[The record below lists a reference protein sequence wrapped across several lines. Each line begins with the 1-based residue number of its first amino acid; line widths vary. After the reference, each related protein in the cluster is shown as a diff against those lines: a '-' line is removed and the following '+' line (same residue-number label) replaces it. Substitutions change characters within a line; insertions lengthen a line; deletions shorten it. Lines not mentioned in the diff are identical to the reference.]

1 MKPSLKDQK
10 TRFRVDEQTLQ
21 LFEQLVNDDQDEQAL
36 KVLAEAVTGASHPE
50 LRNTLKEA
58 LANVGDI
65 DRAYEICL
73 QCSEK
78 NKDSGPLLFQLGEL
92 AVALDK
98 TAEACEHFQHAQQAG
113 EETVD
118 LYQLWGASE
127 LALGNVEEGSA
138 LFQTA
143 LELAPDRVS
152 EVYSAWGKALCDA
165 GHPKDA
171 HEKLSVSIAAD
182 ATAFYPHAY
191 MGVVALQLGKP
202 DEAERAFKKAL
213 ALIPGDHEAYAA
225 WIVQELATVVETL
238 HGGPAAA
245 DTVLGALKAGRRSL
259 ALFERLRRLTGLTV
273 GPRAKRF
280 VLVVAGEDH
289 EGDYYEEC
297 EVDADN
303 EEAAL
308 GFVRAVHGES
318 EAEKLVIADAKV
330 TGKAQSSFA
339 GVVDISDK
347 TRVPEFSQDGDASEA
362 QEEDAQEEDGA
373 VDDDDED

>member
-1 MKPSLKDQK
+1 MSRMKNSRSKDPALTDQS

-21 LFEQLVNDDQDEQAL
+21 LFEQLCNDDQDEQAL
-36 KVLAEAVTGASHPE
+36 RLLAEAVTGVSHPE
-50 LRNTLKEA
+50 LRATLKEA
-58 LANVGDI
+58 LSNVGDI

-73 QCSEK
+73 SSAQK
-78 NKDSGPLLFQLGEL
+78 NQGSGPLLFQLGEL

-98 TAEACEHFQHAQQAG
+98 TAEACAHFKDAQQAG

-127 LALGNVEEGSA
+127 LALGNIAEAGT

-152 EVYSAWGKALCDA
+152 EVYSAWGKAYCDA
-165 GHPKDA
+165 GHPKEA

-182 ATAFYPHAY
+182 AGAFYPHAY

-202 DEAERAFKKAL
+202 DEAEPAFRKAL
-213 ALIPGDHEAYAA
+213 SLIPAGHEAYAA
-225 WIVQELATVVETL
+225 WIVQELAAVVETR
-238 HGGPAAA
+238 HGGAAA
-245 DTVLGALKAGRRSL
+245 AETVMQALKSGRRSL

-273 GPRAKRF
+273 GPRGKRF
-280 VLVVAGEDH
+280 VLVVAGEDA

-303 EEAAL
+303 EEGAL
-308 GFVRAVHGES
+308 GFVRAVHE
-318 EAEKLVIADAKV
+318 EAEAEHLVVADLKV
-330 TGKAQSSFA
+330 TGKAGGPFA

-347 TRVPEFSQDGDASEA
+347 TRVPEIL
-362 QEEDAQEEDGA
+362 QEGA
-373 VDDDDED
+373 ADDDDDE